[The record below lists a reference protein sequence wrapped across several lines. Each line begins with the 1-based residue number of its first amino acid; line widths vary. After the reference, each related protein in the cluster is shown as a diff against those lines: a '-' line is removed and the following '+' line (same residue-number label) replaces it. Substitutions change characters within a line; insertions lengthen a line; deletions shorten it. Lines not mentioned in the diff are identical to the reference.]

1 MKQADYVGNNTGRCW
16 ISSESGLIWSFL
28 GPVYLI
34 LFINAIILISSA
46 IRIGTARKQLSALRK
61 FRGFLISA
69 IILTPVLGLPWIVSL
84 AKFATL
90 SIENITAYQILDTF
104 ADWVFICLNSPAG
117 VIFFFIILNR
127 FKEFR
132 KSSKKGNAT
141 HSQHISSITGARSR
155 DYALA
160 TQRYKKPRAQ
170 RANSGSK
177 GAIPI
182 HSEKPNPK
190 EFASN
195 IMTKSEHI
203 DHDTNVIPDGKP
215 LRPRLPKPQKP
226 QPPLHPQE
234 DDIFVYENNMTENP
248 LYVPIDDI
256 SKSTAATGEVNTAA
270 NVEEP
275 IYQNAANIEQ
285 GPILTKNNLIEED
298 LAIPNP
304 LYDPIEPIDI
314 DIPLTSHLSSSM
326 TSFHASTVSLHK
338 VSGNKLQTATTFM
351 NLNAELELGEI
362 DGKISPLIQDDLTRI
377 SPSFER
383 EPENFIRQSLNK
395 LRSSLKL
402 KLSLSNEPV
411 TSIPPPRPPRP
422 SPEVLSKPK
431 PKENLY
437 QNKYLEHLHK
447 IYSSKSQLHV
457 QKISESRI
465 NLFPDIQGPKPS
477 PQPQQP
483 EIPTPYRGRVS
494 TLKDKFDKPHTT
506 SDIPPKRSISQQ
518 KEIEMSTIDYK
529 SENSSKRDSLL
540 SSTSECE
547 IPVSQSPSAKFPPEN
562 HNMSTSFI
570 QATTTPEKSISPSN
584 TSEEHPHDSNEK
596 VPETHYEFE
605 DNFTTSPTPSDA
617 LESPV
622 KTKSFVSSIV
632 TSFNED
638 TASNSSATSS
648 PIKPDTYPP
657 QKEENFNPFIE
668 TEILPD
674 ASTETQSVESKSSTP
689 TKASLTREA
698 SESSDTSSAIYSPVE
713 RKPSIIHSA
722 TSVEILAS
730 PTTILKQDLGSEV
743 SETKMRIRSSIS
755 SQESDNSA
763 VSSGPNSPIKSI
775 ESNFPDSRE
784 VSSTTTRKIILISP
798 TKEFPTTKSG
808 KSSSTKFM
816 IKPLARSKQSDSAEA
831 EMSSKSP
838 PPPKSMITSFRS
850 ISSTSSNGKDTN
862 SLSSVTSSPIKPIS
876 FTYQPPTDVTKVV
889 TSKKTTFSTSHS
901 VDQSLPEDVPKLKE
915 SECVSPPPIKPKLTT
930 LKTTDTPG
938 AFSLHLRSLDSDKDG
953 AESKSILRPRRSSES
968 FPHSKRSTGRISGRI
983 SFFEGEDAKTLP
995 RSAKTSSSYT
1005 RSIPDSQ
1012 ESISPLKSLDIS
1024 SPSPTKM
1031 KKSQSLNSFSLPT
1044 KTEPMS
1050 PSNLTSSQEIENT
1063 KKGKSKRNSEVFQTE
1078 L

>member
-117 VIFFFIILNR
+117 VIFFIIILNR
-127 FKEFR
+127 FREFR

-141 HSQHISSITGARSR
+141 HSQHISSITGNNTMNRSR
-155 DYALA
+155 DYVSAI
-160 TQRYKKPRAQ
+160 QRYRVPRAQ
-170 RANSGSK
+170 RKNSGSK
-177 GAIPI
+177 GAILI
-182 HSEKPNPK
+182 HSEKPDPK

-195 IMTKSEHI
+195 IITKSELI

-226 QPPLHPQE
+226 QLPLHPQE

-248 LYVPIDDI
+248 LFVPIDDI
-256 SKSTAATGEVNTAA
+256 SKSTAVTGEVNAIA
-270 NVEEP
+270 NVEEH

-304 LYDPIEPIDI
+304 LYHPIEPIDI
-314 DIPLTSHLSSSM
+314 DIPLTYHLSSSM
-326 TSFHASTVSLHK
+326 TSFHASTVFLHK
-338 VSGNKLQTATTFM
+338 LSGNKLQTATAFVNPNT
-351 NLNAELELGEI
+351 ELELGEI
-362 DGKISPLIQDDLTRI
+362 DGKISPLIHQDDLSRI
-377 SPSFER
+377 SPTFER
-383 EPENFIRQSLNK
+383 EPENFIRRSLNK

-431 PKENLY
+431 PKQNIY
-437 QNKYLEHLHK
+437 KNKYLAHLHK

-457 QKISESRI
+457 LKISESRL
-465 NLFPDIQGPKPS
+465 NLFPNLQEYPKPG
-477 PQPQQP
+477 PQSQHP
-483 EIPTPYRGRVS
+483 EIPTLYRRKVS
-494 TLKDKFDKPHTT
+494 ILKDKFDKPHTS
-506 SDIPPKRSISQQ
+506 SDIPPKRSSSISQQ
-518 KEIEMSTIDYK
+518 KEIEMSSIDYK
-529 SENSSKRDSLL
+529 SENSSKRDSIH

-547 IPVSQSPSAKFPPEN
+547 IPISQSPSAKFPPGN

-648 PIKPDTYPP
+648 PIKLIAHIYPP

-698 SESSDTSSAIYSPVE
+698 SESSDASSSN
-713 RKPSIIHSA
+713 
-722 TSVEILAS
+722 T
-730 PTTILKQDLGSEV
+730 Q
-743 SETKMRIRSSIS
+743 SIS
-755 SQESDNSA
+755 
-763 VSSGPNSPIKSI
+763 
-775 ESNFPDSRE
+775 DS
-784 VSSTTTRKIILISP
+784 
-798 TKEFPTTKSG
+798 
-808 KSSSTKFM
+808 
-816 IKPLARSKQSDSAEA
+816 
-831 EMSSKSP
+831 
-838 PPPKSMITSFRS
+838 
-850 ISSTSSNGKDTN
+850 
-862 SLSSVTSSPIKPIS
+862 
-876 FTYQPPTDVTKVV
+876 Y
-889 TSKKTTFSTSHS
+889 
-901 VDQSLPEDVPKLKE
+901 
-915 SECVSPPPIKPKLTT
+915 
-930 LKTTDTPG
+930 
-938 AFSLHLRSLDSDKDG
+938 
-953 AESKSILRPRRSSES
+953 
-968 FPHSKRSTGRISGRI
+968 
-983 SFFEGEDAKTLP
+983 
-995 RSAKTSSSYT
+995 
-1005 RSIPDSQ
+1005 
-1012 ESISPLKSLDIS
+1012 ESISPLKSHILPLDIS
-1024 SPSPTKM
+1024 SPSPTGM
-1031 KKSQSLNSFSLPT
+1031 KPSQSSLNSFSLSI
-1044 KTEPMS
+1044 KTG
-1050 PSNLTSSQEIENT
+1050 TI
-1063 KKGKSKRNSEVFQTE
+1063 
-1078 L
+1078 